1 VKIYGFLF
9 LFFCFGS
16 KAAAQ
21 EAEFGKFTDQ
31 ELLIE
36 EVSFEPE
43 AKYVVLYKSGDS
55 YFKYGGI
62 HTDYFYRYK
71 VLTDE
76 SSDFGD
82 FRISFYRGDNL
93 FEQIS
98 QVKAQ
103 VSYLEGNSRKNIRLG
118 NEAIKEVDLGDG
130 YVEIRIAFPQ
140 VKKGSI
146 LEFSYKKVSKM
157 LSLLDGWGFQ
167 GEYPS
172 LYSSYRF
179 KAPIFF
185 QYQMIIQGRR
195 LAEVTKVTERSN
207 SYSWMLRDIPSL
219 PIEPFVGSLMDYQER
234 VDGYLFSSE
243 YYKEEELE
251 SSEIFYSSW
260 DQVATEILLIDDYR
274 SYLYKTGPNSLLA
287 DLDFSDSTQAGLAKK
302 IFDYVSTSYKT
313 IGSRWLEPIYPL
325 PRMVDLKR
333 GNSFDKNL
341 LLSYLFRMHGIE
353 SHLIMINERG
363 KGRSQLIEK
372 PYIFQ
377 FHSAI
382 LKAEIEGKPVFLDA
396 SDSIMPFGL
405 VPVRKLVPRGFF
417 MEKENGRLDELSI
430 HHRSGTINQMIF
442 EVDEE
447 GKAFLKTTERYT
459 DYAALKWDEKYSGLT
474 QKLLKAQDRYKDFE
488 LIDFEV
494 LNQIKEKRMLTVNYQ
509 EPVGSLEDKVIVLE
523 PFTNSIFFKNIFTQ
537 NERILPIEFDY
548 PTYESYT
555 VTIPIPKGYELEDYP
570 ESGSI
575 TIPSKGVKF
584 SFQISAESHEIKVNT
599 RIELSQSL
607 FPVAEYPDLKFIL
620 ESIADKYS
628 QPIILKKK

>member
-16 KAAAQ
+16 KATAQ
-21 EAEFGKFTDQ
+21 VAEFGKFTDQ
-31 ELLIE
+31 ELQIE
-36 EVSFEPE
+36 KVSFEPE

-93 FEQIS
+93 FEQVS

-103 VSYLEGNSRKNIRLG
+103 VSYLDGNSRKNIRLG

-130 YVEIRIAFPQ
+130 YFEIRIAFPQ

-195 LAEVTKVTERSN
+195 LAEATKVTERSN

-219 PIEPFVGSLMDYQER
+219 PIEPFVGSLIDYQER

-260 DQVATEILLIDDYR
+260 DQVAT
-274 SYLYKTGPNSLLA
+274 
-287 DLDFSDSTQAGLAKK
+287 
-302 IFDYVSTSYKT
+302 
-313 IGSRWLEPIYPL
+313 
-325 PRMVDLKR
+325 
-333 GNSFDKNL
+333 
-341 LLSYLFRMHGIE
+341 
-353 SHLIMINERG
+353 
-363 KGRSQLIEK
+363 
-372 PYIFQ
+372 
-377 FHSAI
+377 
-382 LKAEIEGKPVFLDA
+382 
-396 SDSIMPFGL
+396 
-405 VPVRKLVPRGFF
+405 
-417 MEKENGRLDELSI
+417 
-430 HHRSGTINQMIF
+430 
-442 EVDEE
+442 
-447 GKAFLKTTERYT
+447 
-459 DYAALKWDEKYSGLT
+459 
-474 QKLLKAQDRYKDFE
+474 
-488 LIDFEV
+488 
-494 LNQIKEKRMLTVNYQ
+494 
-509 EPVGSLEDKVIVLE
+509 
-523 PFTNSIFFKNIFTQ
+523 
-537 NERILPIEFDY
+537 
-548 PTYESYT
+548 
-555 VTIPIPKGYELEDYP
+555 
-570 ESGSI
+570 
-575 TIPSKGVKF
+575 
-584 SFQISAESHEIKVNT
+584 
-599 RIELSQSL
+599 
-607 FPVAEYPDLKFIL
+607 
-620 ESIADKYS
+620 
-628 QPIILKKK
+628 

>member
-1 VKIYGFLF
+1 
-9 LFFCFGS
+9 
-16 KAAAQ
+16 
-21 EAEFGKFTDQ
+21 
-31 ELLIE
+31 
-36 EVSFEPE
+36 
-43 AKYVVLYKSGDS
+43 
-55 YFKYGGI
+55 
-62 HTDYFYRYK
+62 
-71 VLTDE
+71 
-76 SSDFGD
+76 
-82 FRISFYRGDNL
+82 
-93 FEQIS
+93 
-98 QVKAQ
+98 
-103 VSYLEGNSRKNIRLG
+103 
-118 NEAIKEVDLGDG
+118 
-130 YVEIRIAFPQ
+130 
-140 VKKGSI
+140 
-146 LEFSYKKVSKM
+146 
-157 LSLLDGWGFQ
+157 
-167 GEYPS
+167 
-172 LYSSYRF
+172 
-179 KAPIFF
+179 
-185 QYQMIIQGRR
+185 
-195 LAEVTKVTERSN
+195 
-207 SYSWMLRDIPSL
+207 
-219 PIEPFVGSLMDYQER
+219 
-234 VDGYLFSSE
+234 
-243 YYKEEELE
+243 
-251 SSEIFYSSW
+251 
-260 DQVATEILLIDDYR
+260 
-274 SYLYKTGPNSLLA
+274 LA
-287 DLDFSDSTQAGLAKK
+287 DLDFSDSTQEGKAKK

-313 IGSRWLEPIYPL
+313 IGYRWLEPIYPL
-325 PRMVDLKR
+325 PRMVELKR

-341 LLSYLFRMHGIE
+341 FLSYLFRMHGIE
-353 SHLIMINERG
+353 SHLIIINERG

-430 HHRSGTINQMIF
+430 NHRSGTINQMIF

-509 EPVGSLEDKVIVLE
+509 EPVGFLEDKVIVLE

-555 VTIPIPKGYELEDYP
+555 VKIPIPNGYELEDYP

-575 TIPSKGVKF
+575 TIPSKGIKF

-599 RIELSQSL
+599 RIELSQSS
-607 FPVAEYPDLKFIL
+607 FPVVEYPDLKFIL